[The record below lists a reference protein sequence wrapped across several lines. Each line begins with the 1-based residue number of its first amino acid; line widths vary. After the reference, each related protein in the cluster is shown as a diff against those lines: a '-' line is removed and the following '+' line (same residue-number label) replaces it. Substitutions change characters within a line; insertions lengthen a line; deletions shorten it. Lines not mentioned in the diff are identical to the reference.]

1 MFLSVYQHHFR
12 MNPHTRSDLMSTTI
26 LQSSAVG
33 TGLVGAPACGD
44 VMKLQIRVNE
54 ETGVV
59 EEAVFKVSLPR
70 NP

>member
-1 MFLSVYQHHFR
+1 
-12 MNPHTRSDLMSTTI
+12 
-26 LQSSAVG
+26 
-33 TGLVGAPACGD
+33 
-44 VMKLQIRVNE
+44 MKLQIRVNE